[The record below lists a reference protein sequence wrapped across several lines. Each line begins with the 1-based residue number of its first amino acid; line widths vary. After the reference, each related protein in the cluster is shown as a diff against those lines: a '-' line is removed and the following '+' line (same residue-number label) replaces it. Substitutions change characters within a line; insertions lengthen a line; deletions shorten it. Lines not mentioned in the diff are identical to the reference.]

1 LLGQPSRI
9 ALQRDRNAAS
19 LLKHR
24 VARRRRPWGEH
35 VAVRR
40 RYLTAVALALALFGA
55 ACGDDATPQTES
67 PGATG
72 ATGTGATGGG
82 GTTVAPSNVDTSAI
96 LKYGTMQ
103 AVSLDPVKQ
112 GTPCEVTQMRLIYD
126 TLTQFD
132 ENNKLQPMLATSW
145 TLDSPTQLTLKLR
158 TDVKFQDGTPFNADA
173 AKFNIDRVLSDPAS
187 NTKGLLSM
195 VDSVAVVDPATIS
208 IKMKI
213 AAGGPLLAALA
224 DRSGMMIS
232 PTAYKA
238 LGADGFNK
246 APVGSGMYKVQ
257 GDWRPVESLSVRSWD
272 GYWDTKTPRIG
283 GLDLSN
289 LTVDSLV
296 NALNSGAIDLAT
308 LSSTS
313 QIPGVQGQPNTVV
326 RVGPAPVPQLRTF
339 LLNPTIPP
347 LDNIKVRQAI
357 AYALD
362 RDAIADV
369 MTDGKAKALYQW
381 FPEGTLGYDSAL
393 ATTYKYDPAK
403 AKALLAEAGFP
414 NGFDLK
420 ATIGV
425 TSTSYIQQGE
435 LVQGMLK
442 KVGINMTLD
451 KIEVAQMVPSM
462 YTGGPTG
469 KGVIN
474 SGPWGSNLTP
484 DLDSILR
491 RQFLNDG
498 ATNNGGDEP
507 AGLRA
512 LVDQAAAETDTA
524 KRDALYKQVNKIIT
538 EDVREGIPLF
548 VLPAIMAFKDYVGGI
563 TKTETGCPAN
573 IRGIYITQG
582 KVPVK
587 K

>member
-1 LLGQPSRI
+1 
-9 ALQRDRNAAS
+9 
-19 LLKHR
+19 
-24 VARRRRPWGEH
+24 
-35 VAVRR
+35 
-40 RYLTAVALALALFGA
+40 
-55 ACGDDATPQTES
+55 
-67 PGATG
+67 
-72 ATGTGATGGG
+72 
-82 GTTVAPSNVDTSAI
+82 
-96 LKYGTMQ
+96 
-103 AVSLDPVKQ
+103 VSLDPVKQ
-112 GTPCEVTQMRLIYD
+112 GTPCEVSQMRLIYD

-145 TLDSPTQLTLKLR
+145 TLDTPTQLTMKLR
-158 TDVKFQDGTPFNADA
+158 TDVKFQDGTPFDATA
-173 AKFNIDRVLSDPAS
+173 AKFNIDRVLSDPVS
-187 NTKGLLSM
+187 NIKGMLTML
-195 VDSVAVVDPATIS
+195 DSVSVVDPSTIQF
-208 IKMKI
+208 KMKI

-246 APVGSGMYKVQ
+246 APVGSGMYKVT
-257 GDWRPVESLSVRSWD
+257 GEWRPVESLSIRSWA
-272 GYWDTKTPRIG
+272 GYWDTKTARIG
-283 GLDLSN
+283 GLDLTN

-308 LSSTS
+308 LSSTA
-313 QIPGVQGQPNTVV
+313 QIPGVKNQPNTVV
-326 RVGPAPVPQLRTF
+326 LVGPSPVPQLRTF
-339 LLNPTIPP
+339 LLNPAVPP
-347 LDNIKVRQAI
+347 LDNLKVRQAI

-369 MTDGKAKALYQW
+369 MTDGQAKGLYQW
-381 FPEGTLGYDSAL
+381 FPKGQLGYDSAL
-393 ATTYKYDPAK
+393 DSTYKYDPAK
-403 AKALLAEAGFP
+403 AKQLLTEAGFP

-420 ATIGV
+420 AVIGV

-435 LVQGMLK
+435 LVQAQLK

-462 YTGGPTG
+462 YTGGPNN

-474 SGPWGSNLTP
+474 SAPWGSNLTP
-484 DLDSILR
+484 DLDTILR
-491 RQFLNDG
+491 RQFLSDG

-507 AGLRA
+507 AGLRT
-512 LVDQAAAETDTA
+512 LLDQAAAEADSA
-524 KRDALYKQVNKIIT
+524 KRDVLYKQVNKIIT

-563 TKTETGCPAN
+563 NKIETGCPSN
-573 IRGIYITQG
+573 LRGIYITQG